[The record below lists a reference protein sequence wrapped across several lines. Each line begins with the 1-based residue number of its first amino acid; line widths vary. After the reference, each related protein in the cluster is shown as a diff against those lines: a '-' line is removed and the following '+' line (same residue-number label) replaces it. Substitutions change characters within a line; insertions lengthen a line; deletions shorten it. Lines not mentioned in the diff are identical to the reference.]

1 MSYYL
6 WKAILGRTSK
16 IEITKEEH
24 DTIFASWRAISVV
37 ADIEEEWDCLV
48 QHYIALE
55 MELLR
60 SAMHSMVLNHESY
73 HEFQQLRLGFSRRLR
88 SEEHTSE
95 LQSLMRISYA
105 VFCLKTKRNQ

>member
-6 WKAILGRTSK
+6 WKAILGRTPK

-48 QHYIALE
+48 QHYIDLE

-73 HEFQQLRLGFSRRLR
+73 HEFQQIRLGFSRRR
-88 SEEHTSE
+88 SEERRVGKECVSKC
-95 LQSLMRISYA
+95 RYRVA
-105 VFCLKTKRNQ
+105 P

>member
-6 WKAILGRTSK
+6 WKAILGRTPT

-48 QHYIALE
+48 QHYIDLE
-55 MELLR
+55 TELLR
-60 SAMHSMVLNHESY
+60 SPMHAMRLHHASY
-73 HEFQQLRLGFSRRLR
+73 HEFQQIRLR
-88 SEEHTSE
+88 SSSRLSRLLHSCLSYPDHT
-95 LQSLMRISYA
+95 
-105 VFCLKTKRNQ
+105 

>member
-6 WKAILGRTSK
+6 WKAILGRTPK

-48 QHYIALE
+48 QHYIDLE

-73 HEFQQLRLGFSRRLR
+73 HER
-88 SEEHTSE
+88 SEEHASE

-105 VFCLKTKRNQ
+105 VFCLKKKKNKITK